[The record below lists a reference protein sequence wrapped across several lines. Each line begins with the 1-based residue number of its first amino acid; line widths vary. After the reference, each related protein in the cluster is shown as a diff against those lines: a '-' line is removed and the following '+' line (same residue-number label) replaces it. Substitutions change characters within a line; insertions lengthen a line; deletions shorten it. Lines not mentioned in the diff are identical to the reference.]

1 MASGGERASS
11 GVAGLDDILV
21 GGFIRGHLHLVQGR
35 SGTGKTTLGLQFVL
49 AGRDQGEKV
58 LYVAM
63 SETCDELRLVADS
76 HGWSLD
82 GIEVSELTPPGA
94 EEGDGNRQTVFH
106 PSEVEL
112 GETMRLLFEQIERVD
127 PERVV
132 IDSLTEM
139 RLLTQNPLRYRR
151 QVLALKY
158 FLARRHSTVLVLD
171 DTAADGQDQQ
181 LQSIAHAVVCLEQ
194 WVLDYGAERRRLR
207 VPKMR
212 GVSFRGGYHDYA
224 IRTGGLEVFPR
235 LVAAEYRQ
243 TLPKDVI
250 RSGSEILDALLGG
263 GLRRGTSALLVGPAG
278 SGKSSIALTIAVNT
292 ARQGERAAL
301 YIFDEGSQS
310 IEARA
315 SGLGME
321 IGPLM
326 SSGVMELHQVD
337 PAEMP
342 PGEFTAL
349 VRRGVDERNVKIV
362 VIDSLNGYLQAM
374 PQERFLAL
382 ELHQLL
388 TYLNQ
393 LGILTLLVLAQH
405 GLVGA
410 VQPPV
415 DLSYLSDAVLLLRYF
430 EGEGRIRKA
439 ISVVKKRIGAHENTI
454 REFQLSAR
462 GLELGEPLTD
472 FQGIMSGVPT
482 YLGSHGMMRTFGDT
496 SG

>member
-1 MASGGERASS
+1 MAGGGERASS
-11 GVAGLDDILV
+11 GIAGLNDILA
-21 GGFIRGHLHLVQGR
+21 GGFVRGHLHLVEGR

-49 AGRDQGEKV
+49 AGREQGEKA
-58 LYVAM
+58 LYVTM
-63 SETCDELRLVADS
+63 SETRDELRLVAES

-82 GIEVSELTPPGA
+82 GIDVSELVPPGA

-106 PSEVEL
+106 PSEIEL

-132 IDSLTEM
+132 VDSLSEM
-139 RLLTQNPLRYRR
+139 RLLAQNPLRYRR
-151 QVLALKY
+151 HVLALKY

-171 DTAADGQDQQ
+171 DTTSGGDKQ
-181 LQSIAHAVVCLEQ
+181 LHSIAHAVISLEQ
-194 WVLDYGAERRRLR
+194 SVLDYGTERRRLR

-235 LVAAEYRQ
+235 LVAAEHRH
-243 TLPKDVI
+243 TLCKDII
-250 RSGSEILDALLGG
+250 RSGSERLDALLGG

-278 SGKSSIALTIAVNT
+278 SGKSSVALSIARNT
-292 ARQGERAAL
+292 AIQGERAAL
-301 YIFDEGSQS
+301 YIFDESRQ
-310 IEARA
+310 ILQERA

-321 IGPLM
+321 IEPLV
-326 SSGVMELHQVD
+326 SSGLIELHQID

-349 VRRGVDERNVKIV
+349 VRRGVDEHSDKIV

-374 PQERFLAL
+374 PEERFLAL

-393 LGILTLLVLAQH
+393 SGVLTLLVLAQH

-410 VQPPV
+410 LHPPV

-439 ISVVKKRIGAHENTI
+439 ISVVKKRIGAHEDTI

-472 FQGIMSGVPT
+472 FQGIMSGVAT
-482 YLGSHGMMRTFGDT
+482 YLGAQTMMRT
-496 SG
+496 SGAASG

>member
-11 GVAGLDDILV
+11 GVAGLDDILG

-35 SGTGKTTLGLQFVL
+35 SGTRKTTLGLQFVL
-49 AGRDQGEKV
+49 AGRDQGEKA

-63 SETCDELRLVADS
+63 SETCDELRLVAES

-82 GIEVSELTPPGA
+82 GIEVSELAPPGA
-94 EEGDGNRQTVFH
+94 EEGDDDRQTVFH

-112 GETMRLLFEQIERVD
+112 GETMRLLFKQIERVD

-171 DTAADGQDQQ
+171 DTAGDGQDQQ

-224 IRTGGLEVFPR
+224 IRTGGVEVFPR

-243 TLPKDVI
+243 TLPKDVV
-250 RSGSEILDALLGG
+250 RSGSEKLDALLGG

-278 SGKSSIALTIAVNT
+278 SGKSSIALSTAVNT

-301 YIFDEGSQS
+301 YIFDEGQS
-310 IEARA
+310 KHRGARKRA
-315 SGLGME
+315 RHGDRPANEFGCHGTPSG
-321 IGPLM
+321 
-326 SSGVMELHQVD
+326 
-337 PAEMP
+337 
-342 PGEFTAL
+342 
-349 VRRGVDERNVKIV
+349 
-362 VIDSLNGYLQAM
+362 
-374 PQERFLAL
+374 
-382 ELHQLL
+382 
-388 TYLNQ
+388 
-393 LGILTLLVLAQH
+393 
-405 GLVGA
+405 
-410 VQPPV
+410 
-415 DLSYLSDAVLLLRYF
+415 
-430 EGEGRIRKA
+430 
-439 ISVVKKRIGAHENTI
+439 
-454 REFQLSAR
+454 
-462 GLELGEPLTD
+462 
-472 FQGIMSGVPT
+472 
-482 YLGSHGMMRTFGDT
+482 
-496 SG
+496 